1 MDDKRIEKEL
11 GTAVREFQ
19 ETFKAFE
26 KAAQR
31 LMTIMEFMH
40 QERHKESKALSS
52 DTQRMHEFLVQ
63 MMDDSGR
70 IVEKCFGIKCLA
82 DKEKTERSN
91 S

>member
-1 MDDKRIEKEL
+1 MDEERLKKEL
-11 GTAVREFQ
+11 GAAVREFQ

-40 QERHKESKALSS
+40 QERRKELRALSR

-82 DKEKTERSN
+82 DKEKD
-91 S
+91 